1 MDGILVVD
9 KPQGLTSHDVV
20 RQVRRLCRQ
29 RQVGHAGTLDPMAT
43 GVLLVGVGQGTRIIQ
58 FLMDG
63 CKTYRATLKL
73 GESTDTQDA
82 EGRLLE
88 SRPWLG
94 VTLDALHRGCADLTG
109 TIRQVPPMYSALKK
123 DGVPLYRL
131 ARQGIEVEREARE
144 LTIHRIDIEAAELPL
159 VTLLV
164 ECSKGT
170 YIRTL
175 AHDLGE
181 TLGCGAHLTALRRT
195 RSGCFGEADA
205 ISLQDYQEHPES
217 LPLRSLLESLAEF
230 TALNLDEAAS
240 ARLRNGIPPSISEIS
255 DGALPEEG
263 ERVLLLDHGNL
274 RALARFDPRR
284 LRETRGD
291 FELLRVFPTVG
302 ESR

>member
-1 MDGILVVD
+1 M
-9 KPQGLTSHDVV
+9 
-20 RQVRRLCRQ
+20 
-29 RQVGHAGTLDPMAT
+29 
-43 GVLLVGVGQGTRIIQ
+43 VGVGQGTRIIQ

>member
-9 KPQGLTSHDVV
+9 KPQGVTSHDVV

-43 GVLLVGVGQGTRIIQ
+43 GLLLVGIGQGTRIIQ

-63 CKTYRATLKL
+63 RKTYRATLKL

-82 EGRLLE
+82 EGTLLE

-94 VTLDALHRGCADLTG
+94 VTVDALHRGCADLTG

-123 DGVPLYRL
+123 DGVPLYKL
-131 ARQGIEVEREARE
+131 ARKGIEVEREARE
-144 LTIHRIDIEAAELPL
+144 ISIHRIDIESVELPL

-181 TLGCGAHLTALRRT
+181 ALGCGAHLTALRRT
-195 RSGCFGEADA
+195 RSGCFDEADA
-205 ISLQDYQEHPES
+205 VSLEDYREAPES
-217 LPLRSLLESLAEF
+217 LPLCSLLESLTEF
-230 TALNLDEAAS
+230 AALNLDEPAT

-263 ERVLLLDHGNL
+263 ERVLLLDHGDL
-274 RALARFDPRR
+274 RAVARFDPQR

>member
-9 KPQGLTSHDVV
+9 KPQGVTSHDVV

-43 GVLLVGVGQGTRIIQ
+43 GILLVGVGQGTRIIQ

-63 CKTYRATLKL
+63 RKTYRATLKL

-82 EGRLLE
+82 EGSLLE
-88 SRPWLG
+88 SRPWSG
-94 VTLDALHRGCADLTG
+94 VTVDALLRGCADLTG
-109 TIRQVPPMYSALKK
+109 TILQVPPMYSALKK
-123 DGVPLYRL
+123 DGVPLYKL

-144 LTIHRIDIEAAELPL
+144 ITIHRIDIESIELPL
-159 VTLLV
+159 VTLSV

-195 RSGCFGEADA
+195 RSGCFDETEA
-205 ISLQDYQEHPES
+205 ISLEDYRERPET
-217 LPLRSLLESLAEF
+217 LPLRSLLQSLNDF
-230 TALNLDEAAS
+230 MALNIDEAATG
-240 ARLRNGIPPSISEIS
+240 RLRNGIPPTHSEIS
-255 DGALPEEG
+255 GDTLPEEG
-263 ERVLLLDHGNL
+263 ERVLLLDHGHL
-274 RALARFDPRR
+274 RAVARFDPRR

-291 FELLRVFPTVG
+291 FELLRVFPDACPL
-302 ESR
+302 R

>member
-9 KPQGLTSHDVV
+9 KPQGVTSHDVV

-63 CKTYRATLKL
+63 RKTYRATLKL

-82 EGRLLE
+82 EGSLLE

-94 VTLDALHRGCADLTG
+94 VTVDALHRGCANLTG

-123 DGVPLYRL
+123 DGVPLYKL

-144 LTIHRIDIEAAELPL
+144 ITVYRIDIEAVELPL
-159 VTLLV
+159 VTLSV

-181 TLGCGAHLTALRRT
+181 ALGCGAHLTALRRT
-195 RSGCFGEADA
+195 RSGCFDEADSV
-205 ISLQDYQEHPES
+205 SLEDYREDPVS
-217 LPLRSLLESLAEF
+217 LPLRSLLESLNDF
-230 TALNLDEAAS
+230 MALSLDEAAT
-240 ARLRNGIPPSISEIS
+240 ARLRNGIPPSISEIR

-263 ERVLLLDHGNL
+263 GRVLLLDHGDL
-274 RALARFDPRR
+274 RAVARFDPRR
-284 LRETRGD
+284 LQETRGD
-291 FELLRVFPTVG
+291 FELLRVFPAACS
-302 ESR
+302 SR

>member
-9 KPQGLTSHDVV
+9 KPQGVTSHDVV

-43 GVLLVGVGQGTRIIQ
+43 GILLVGVGQGTRIIQ

-63 CKTYRATLKL
+63 RKTYRATLKL

-82 EGRLLE
+82 EGSLLE
-88 SRPWLG
+88 SRPWSG
-94 VTLDALHRGCADLTG
+94 VTVDALLRVCADLTG
-109 TIRQVPPMYSALKK
+109 TILQVPPMYSALKK
-123 DGVPLYRL
+123 DGVPLYKL

-144 LTIHRIDIEAAELPL
+144 ITIHRIDIESIELPL
-159 VTLLV
+159 VTLSV

-195 RSGCFGEADA
+195 HSGCFDETEA
-205 ISLQDYQEHPES
+205 ISLEDYRERPET
-217 LPLRSLLESLAEF
+217 LPLRSLLQSLNDF
-230 TALNLDEAAS
+230 MALNIDEAATG
-240 ARLRNGIPPSISEIS
+240 RLRNGIPPTHSEIS
-255 DGALPEEG
+255 GDTLPEEG
-263 ERVLLLDHGNL
+263 ERVLLLDHGDL
-274 RALARFDPRR
+274 RAVARFDPRR
-284 LRETRGD
+284 LREKRGD
-291 FELLRVFPTVG
+291 FELLRVFPDACPL
-302 ESR
+302 R